1 MVLCRSFSVAIFLS
15 AFFKSIVLHVLE
27 CVVDVVI
34 IVIVD
39 ADDEGE
45 KGIVIQF

>member
-1 MVLCRSFSVAIFLS
+1 MILCRPYSVAILS
-15 AFFKSIVLHVLE
+15 AFFKSIVLQLPE
-27 CVVDVVI
+27 FVVDVVI

-39 ADDEGE
+39 DDNDVGE